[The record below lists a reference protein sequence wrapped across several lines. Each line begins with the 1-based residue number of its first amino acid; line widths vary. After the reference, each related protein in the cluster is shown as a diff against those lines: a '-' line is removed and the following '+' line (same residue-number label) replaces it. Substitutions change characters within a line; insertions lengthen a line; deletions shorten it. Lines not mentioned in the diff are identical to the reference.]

1 MCLLYGEIYL
11 LEATKIAQD
20 TKNFC
25 DYEFV
30 GLHQSS
36 NGKIAAH
43 ATETKNVIY
52 RSYY

>member
-1 MCLLYGEIYL
+1 MCLLYAEFYL

-36 NGKIAAH
+36 NR
-43 ATETKNVIY
+43 KN
-52 RSYY
+52 RRPCNRHKKRDL